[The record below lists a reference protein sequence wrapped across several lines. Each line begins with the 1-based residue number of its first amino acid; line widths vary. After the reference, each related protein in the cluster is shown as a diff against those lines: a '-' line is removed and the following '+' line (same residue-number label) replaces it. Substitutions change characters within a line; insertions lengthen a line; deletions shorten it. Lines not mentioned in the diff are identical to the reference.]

1 MRLFILTFLLSIFSF
16 NLNADWATVEFFNQD
31 GRNIGNAEGVDSWFL
46 GLPAFKFNLKYL
58 DPGKYR
64 IALYDGNSCSNYG
77 LPIQKNNPKLI
88 DWHPENLLILSVN
101 NNGIFDTTLGIK
113 PQNTTA
119 EVRGLINITSMRGKP
134 LLLFKKSNDSL
145 FACGVVPLLREN

>member
-1 MRLFILTFLLSIFSF
+1 M
-16 NLNADWATVEFFNQD
+16 
-31 GRNIGNAEGVDSWFL
+31 
-46 GLPAFKFNLKYL
+46 
-58 DPGKYR
+58 
-64 IALYDGNSCSNYG
+64 YDGNSCSNYG

-113 PQNTTA
+113 PHNTTA

-134 LLLFKKSNDSL
+134 LLVFKKSNNSL
-145 FACGVVPLLREN
+145 FACGVIPLLREN